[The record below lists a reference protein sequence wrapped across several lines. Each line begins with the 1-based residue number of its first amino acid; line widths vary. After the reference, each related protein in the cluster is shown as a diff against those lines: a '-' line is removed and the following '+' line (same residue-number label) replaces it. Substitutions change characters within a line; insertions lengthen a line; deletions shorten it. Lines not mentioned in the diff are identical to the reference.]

1 MARDI
6 FLMRQECAHQS
17 PLFLATQ
24 ARVIFFAPVDA
35 GQFHVQFLVF
45 LVITKQLMVAAILEY
60 VELRK

>member
-1 MARDI
+1 MVRDI

-17 PLFLATQ
+17 PLFLTTQ

-45 LVITKQLMVAAILEY
+45 RVITKQLMVAAILEY
-60 VELRK
+60 VELRQ